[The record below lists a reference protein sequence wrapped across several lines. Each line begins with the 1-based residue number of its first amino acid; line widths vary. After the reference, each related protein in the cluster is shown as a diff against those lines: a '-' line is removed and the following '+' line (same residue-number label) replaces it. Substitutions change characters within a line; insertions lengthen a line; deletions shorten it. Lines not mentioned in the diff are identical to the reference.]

1 VSLDGK
7 LIWKIALDAVSIWSP
22 PIVSGDYIYVC
33 VNTSTYSGVYKFN
46 RMTGKM
52 ESAFDL
58 GHRAFASPVIAYGV
72 LFVGAKD
79 GYLYAIE

>member
-1 VSLDGK
+1 Y
-7 LIWKIALDAVSIWSP
+7 A
-22 PIVSGDYIYVC
+22 C
-33 VNTSTYSGVYKFN
+33 VNTSTYSGIYKFN